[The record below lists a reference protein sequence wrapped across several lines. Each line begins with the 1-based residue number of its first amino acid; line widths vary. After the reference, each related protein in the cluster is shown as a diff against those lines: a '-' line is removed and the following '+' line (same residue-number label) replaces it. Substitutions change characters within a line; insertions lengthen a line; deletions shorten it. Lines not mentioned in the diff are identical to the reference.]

1 MKINLHNTDD
11 FDSFFREKYEKDTIN
26 PSPELWESI
35 SQKLTYKSV
44 YSNYRNITMLK
55 VAVVVLAIAL
65 VSAVLYFEISL
76 SNTNLNNQKV
86 LTNKVEEVKQDG
98 LIENQNIFQ
107 DNVTMQ
113 EEIDT
118 ETAIHSQKNKQ
129 NQIVIS
135 TKKRKTTTTVST
147 PLEHFKSDVKNHQKV
162 NKTDIDHKSKKST
175 TRFAYDTHTT
185 SASKKPTPVKI
196 TNKDKN
202 KTNKETDKST
212 IVTNPEKD
220 KTPVIYSE
228 NKTKVKTG
236 TTNIAD
242 NNYLF
247 NTDSVYDYNSKNEN
261 IQVVDKKANFKKF
274 VNRFSIGIYATPQY
288 SFRFL
293 SANSTYSVPDIGKE
307 YFNDREKGA
316 FSFTAGLQLYYSL
329 NNKWKLS
336 TGAEYSTY
344 SQNMEL
350 NGFDFKQDNQ
360 NGYYVYTSIGKD
372 NLTINSSVPVSDS
385 EFIKS
390 SKVYS
395 FINIPLGIEYSIT
408 NNFFVNGSLVYSLL
422 VSSDVNWKAEDFN
435 GDFSVSTDNITG
447 INANNFSVMLGIG
460 YKKAFGSKF
469 SVVVNPQVSSFV
481 TSFTSKMPVK
491 TYPFAA
497 GLNIGLRYKL

>member
-1 MKINLHNTDD
+1 MKINLHNTED

-76 SNTNLNNQKV
+76 SNRNPGNQKV
-86 LTNKVEEVKQDG
+86 SNNKEVVHKDG
-98 LIENQNIFQ
+98 LIENQRILQ
-107 DNVTMQ
+107 DSDIIEN
-113 EEIDT
+113 
-118 ETAIHSQKNKQ
+118 ETSMEVVEHTLDNKQ
-129 NQIVIS
+129 
-135 TKKRKTTTTVST
+135 
-147 PLEHFKSDVKNHQKV
+147 
-162 NKTDIDHKSKKST
+162 
-175 TRFAYDTHTT
+175 
-185 SASKKPTPVKI
+185 
-196 TNKDKN
+196 
-202 KTNKETDKST
+202 KST
-212 IVTNPEKD
+212 IIPTKKEEYVVAEAILLRPSKVEVKTDKKEEETSVAYKGEKVVNQPELETQMANSNEVQTPVEIISKGNNDLKNETEKTIIVTKSEKD

-293 SANSTYSVPDIGKE
+293 SANSAYSVPDIGKE

>member
-11 FDSFFREKYEKDTIN
+11 FDGFFREKYEKDTIN
-26 PSPELWESI
+26 PSPELWDSI

-76 SNTNLNNQKV
+76 SNRNPGNQKV
-86 LTNKVEEVKQDG
+86 SNNKEVVHKNG
-98 LIENQNIFQ
+98 LIENQRILQ
-107 DNVTMQ
+107 DSDIIEN
-113 EEIDT
+113 
-118 ETAIHSQKNKQ
+118 ETSMEVVEHTLDNKQ
-129 NQIVIS
+129 
-135 TKKRKTTTTVST
+135 
-147 PLEHFKSDVKNHQKV
+147 
-162 NKTDIDHKSKKST
+162 
-175 TRFAYDTHTT
+175 
-185 SASKKPTPVKI
+185 
-196 TNKDKN
+196 
-202 KTNKETDKST
+202 KST
-212 IVTNPEKD
+212 IIPTKKEEYVVAEAILLKPSKVEVKTYKKEEETSVAYKGEKVVNQPELETQMANSNEVQ
-220 KTPVIYSE
+220 TPVEIISKGNHDLKNETEKTIIVTKTKKAKTAKSAFENNSKAKTDAAIITENNNSANTVAVNSRSE
-228 NKTKVKTG
+228 NQ
-236 TTNIAD
+236 
-242 NNYLF
+242 Y
-247 NTDSVYDYNSKNEN
+247 S
-261 IQVVDKKANFKKF
+261 KKAGKTVSLKKF
-274 VNRFSIGIYATPQY
+274 FKRISIGLYVTPQY

-293 SANSTYSVPDIGKE
+293 TANSAYTVPDIGIE

-350 NGFDFKQDNQ
+350 NGFDFKQDSQ

-408 NNFFVNGSLVYSLL
+408 NNFFVNGSFVYSLL

-447 INANNFSVMLGIG
+447 INANNLSVMLGIG
-460 YKKAFGSKF
+460 YKKTFGTKF
-469 SVVVNPQVSSFV
+469 SVVINPQISSFV

-491 TYPFAA
+491 TFPFAA